1 MRSFTAIAFVLLL
14 SAPALG
20 QAPSAGDP
28 PPDDPKIEAAKQHHD
43 KGVEFFESGD
53 YESALTEFKATYDL
67 SKRQDVLFNMAV
79 ATDKLGRY
87 SESAEYL
94 ERYLTL
100 EPGAKDAKELLAKV
114 RTKMAASS
122 AVTASAALPPAR
134 RTASKPP
141 AGASVLVALG
151 ASLLIA
157 DIGTAAAGYSLSSR
171 VESQPLDLWTYL
183 DSEAQ
188 GQRLN
193 QASAALLAI
202 GLSASLAGVTWHL
215 VAYGRQHRT
224 P

>member
-14 SAPALG
+14 NAPALG

-28 PPDDPKIEAAKQHHD
+28 PADDPKIEAAKQHHD

-87 SESAEYL
+87 SESAGYL

-114 RTKMAASS
+114 RTKMAAS
-122 AVTASAALPPAR
+122 ASAALPPTR

>member
-20 QAPSAGDP
+20 QTPGAGDP
-28 PPDDPKIEAAKQHHD
+28 PAGDPKIEAAKQHHD
-43 KGVEFFESGD
+43 KGVEFFEAGD

-87 SESAEYL
+87 SESAGYL

-100 EPGAKDAKELLAKV
+100 EPGAEDAKDLLAKV
-114 RTKMAASS
+114 RAKIAAS
-122 AVTASAALPPAR
+122 ATTASAATPPTL

-202 GLSASLAGVTWHL
+202 GLSTSLAGVTWHL
-215 VAYGRQHRT
+215 VAYGRQHRM

>member
-20 QAPSAGDP
+20 QTPGAGDP
-28 PPDDPKIEAAKQHHD
+28 PAGDPKIEAAKQHHD
-43 KGVEFFESGD
+43 KGVEFFEAGD

-87 SESAEYL
+87 SESAGYL

-100 EPGAKDAKELLAKV
+100 EPGAEDAKDLLAKV
-114 RTKMAASS
+114 RAKIAAS
-122 AVTASAALPPAR
+122 ATTASAATPPTL

-141 AGASVLVALG
+141 AGASVLVVLG

-202 GLSASLAGVTWHL
+202 GLSTSLAGVTWHL
-215 VAYGRQHRT
+215 VAYGRQHRM

>member
-28 PPDDPKIEAAKQHHD
+28 PADDPKIEAAKQHHD

-87 SESAEYL
+87 SESAGYL

-114 RTKMAASS
+114 RTKMAAS
-122 AVTASAALPPAR
+122 ASAALPPTR

>member
-20 QAPSAGDP
+20 QTPGAGDP
-28 PPDDPKIEAAKQHHD
+28 PAGDPKIEAAKQHHD
-43 KGVEFFESGD
+43 KGVEFFEAGD

-87 SESAEYL
+87 SESAGYL

-114 RTKMAASS
+114 RTKMAAS
-122 AVTASAALPPAR
+122 ASAALPPTR

>member
-1 MRSFTAIAFVLLL
+1 MDSEGAKGEEA
-14 SAPALG
+14 ALG
-20 QAPSAGDP
+20 QTPGAGDP
-28 PPDDPKIEAAKQHHD
+28 PAGDPKIEAAKQHHD
-43 KGVEFFESGD
+43 KGVEFFEAGD

-87 SESAEYL
+87 SESAGYL

-100 EPGAKDAKELLAKV
+100 EPGAEGAKDLLAKV
-114 RTKMAASS
+114 RAKIAAS
-122 AVTASAALPPAR
+122 ATTASAATPPTL

-141 AGASVLVALG
+141 AGASVLVVLG

-202 GLSASLAGVTWHL
+202 GLSTSLAGVTWHL
-215 VAYGRQHRT
+215 VAYGRQHRM

>member
-43 KGVEFFESGD
+43 KGVEFFEAGD

-87 SESAEYL
+87 GESAEYL

-100 EPGAKDAKELLAKV
+100 EPGAEDAKDLLAKV
-114 RTKMAASS
+114 RAKIAASG
-122 AVTASAALPPAR
+122 ATTASASP
-134 RTASKPP
+134 T
-141 AGASVLVALG
+141 
-151 ASLLIA
+151 
-157 DIGTAAAGYSLSSR
+157 
-171 VESQPLDLWTYL
+171 E
-183 DSEAQ
+183 
-188 GQRLN
+188 GQRHPACIPASEP
-193 QASAALLAI
+193 ASAPA
-202 GLSASLAGVTWHL
+202 ASPSLQMAMVFPSCARIQRL
-215 VAYGRQHRT
+215 
-224 P
+224 